1 MAAMTFV
8 SLAKKFQALPQA
20 VTMSSQ
26 LSKTVMVGLLARRQ
40 AQTFS
45 TGFNAG
51 E

>member
-26 LSKTVMVGLLARRQ
+26 LSKTVMVGLLAR
-40 AQTFS
+40 
-45 TGFNAG
+45 G
-51 E
+51 